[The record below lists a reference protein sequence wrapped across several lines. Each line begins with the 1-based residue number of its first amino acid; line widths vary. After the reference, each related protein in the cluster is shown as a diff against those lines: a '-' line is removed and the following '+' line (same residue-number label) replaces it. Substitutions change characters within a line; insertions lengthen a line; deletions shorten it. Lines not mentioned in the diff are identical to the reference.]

1 MNKSKR
7 AISFL
12 VAYKLQPNKNKAVV
26 LATGYQKNVFSSV
39 VSVYESRR

>member
-12 VAYKLQPNKNKAVV
+12 VAYKLQPNKNKAVI
-26 LATGYQKNVFSSV
+26 LTTGYQKNVLRKTAAGKIV
-39 VSVYESRR
+39 L